1 MGQTFFSLSSMVKTK
16 SSVHR
21 WLQERFGNIV
31 YLRIRETDRDT
42 QRERWG
48 GKGRKEGG
56 KGGGS
61 KKRKKEEKQFSFGDY
76 IAFSATLLCVKTKQK
91 VNKHSYKH

>member
-1 MGQTFFSLSSMVKTK
+1 MTAREVWEYSLLENKRDRQRHTK
-16 SSVHR
+16 RKV
-21 WLQERFGNIV
+21 
-31 YLRIRETDRDT
+31 
-42 QRERWG
+42 G

-61 KKRKKEEKQFSFGDY
+61 KKRRKEEKQFSFGDY